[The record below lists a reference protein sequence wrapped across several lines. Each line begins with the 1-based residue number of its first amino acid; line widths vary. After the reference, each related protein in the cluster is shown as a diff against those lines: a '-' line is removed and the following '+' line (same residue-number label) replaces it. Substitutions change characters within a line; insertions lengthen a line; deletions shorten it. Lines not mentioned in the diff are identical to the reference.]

1 MENLVEVRG
10 LTKHYN
16 NFTLRQVDLTVPA
29 GAIVGLI
36 GENGAGKT
44 TTIKA
49 LLHVIRPDGG
59 TVRLLGGDPR
69 DAAVRSEVGAVF
81 EDSYFYG
88 GFNARQI
95 DRIMAGIHRRWDSG
109 LFFDY
114 CRRFELEEKKPVKD
128 FSRGMRMKMSL
139 ATALSYR
146 PRLLVLD
153 EATSGLDPVVRGEL
167 LDLFLEF
174 IQEEDHSILLSSHIT
189 ADLARVADQIA
200 YIHRGELLFQRD
212 KDELLADTAIL
223 RCSERD
229 IDRLPRELVT
239 ARRKGPMGSAAL
251 VRHPEEVRRLLPNAV
266 LDRADIDE
274 MMQFISGR
282 EQTWED

>member
-1 MENLVEVRG
+1 MENLIEIQG
-10 LTKHYN
+10 LCKHYKD
-16 NFTLRQVDLTVPA
+16 FTLDHIDLTVPE
-29 GAIVGLI
+29 GQIVGLI

-44 TTIKA
+44 TTLKA
-49 LLHVIRPDGG
+49 VLGVIRPDGG
-59 TVRLLGGDPR
+59 AIRLLGGDPG
-69 DAAVRSEVGAVF
+69 DPAIRSQVGVVF

-88 GFNARQI
+88 GLCARQI
-95 DRIMAGIHRRWDSG
+95 DRIMAGIHATWDSA
-109 LFFDY
+109 LFHGY
-114 CRRFELEEKKPVKD
+114 CRRFDLEESKPVKD